1 MFPTDSDDLTGSTV
15 GEYQVVGK
23 LGVGGMGI
31 VYEGKHPVIGKR
43 VAIKVLLPQLS
54 SQSELVQRFLAEARA
69 VNEIRHRGIVD
80 IFSFGSLAS
89 GALYFVME
97 YLEGESLDK
106 LVERRGAIPVPEALA
121 IVEEVLDALV
131 AAHEAHVVHRDIKP
145 SNLFLVT
152 GRNNKAYVKLLD
164 FGIAKL
170 TSREHHEAQPQ
181 TRASVIMG
189 TPDYIAPEQAKGAPI
204 TPQTDLY
211 AVGVV
216 LYELLTGQRPFRG
229 DNPIQTM
236 WMHLEQA
243 TPRPSSVMR
252 DLPTQ
257 IDELCLWAMQKN
269 PGDRPKSADHFRE
282 VVASLRASFAR
293 NALGSPLTPAGSPK
307 PLSAIEGLPAGLRP
321 PAGVPPVLPFE
332 TGAMPTAR
340 SLEPVPDSGPVAPL
354 EPTSISAHPPI
365 FAPPPLVDPND
376 AKTELGDVAPLL
388 TVNERASAA
397 RPVNPMMQTLKEGP
411 QQLPVS
417 MLQTV
422 IQPPKRAAPADSTR
436 IERMPE
442 EPPPRVDSVPDLTP
456 IATQLPIAPAFEPE
470 PEPSRTGML
479 ASIGL
484 TAVVLLAGGG
494 WVLFR
499 SQVERPAVVEVKSID
514 MKPEVV
520 APTVDPVKSDPQV
533 DAGVAVAVAVTPDP
547 PPVKP
552 VDVGK
557 RPEKPVKG
565 VVTQAQLAQR
575 LEVLERKLDAREK
588 RRGEPDRMLRKYFS
602 RVRDDINTADSDA
615 DRREA
620 SKALDELTAL
630 MR

>member
-1 MFPTDSDDLTGSTV
+1 M
-15 GEYQVVGK
+15 
-23 LGVGGMGI
+23 
-31 VYEGKHPVIGKR
+31 
-43 VAIKVLLPQLS
+43 
-54 SQSELVQRFLAEARA
+54 
-69 VNEIRHRGIVD
+69 
-80 IFSFGSLAS
+80 
-89 GALYFVME
+89 
-97 YLEGESLDK
+97 
-106 LVERRGAIPVPEALA
+106 
-121 IVEEVLDALV
+121 
-131 AAHEAHVVHRDIKP
+131 
-145 SNLFLVT
+145 
-152 GRNNKAYVKLLD
+152 
-164 FGIAKL
+164 
-170 TSREHHEAQPQ
+170 
-181 TRASVIMG
+181 
-189 TPDYIAPEQAKGAPI
+189 
-204 TPQTDLY
+204 
-211 AVGVV
+211 
-216 LYELLTGQRPFRG
+216 
-229 DNPIQTM
+229 
-236 WMHLEQA
+236 
-243 TPRPSSVMR
+243 
-252 DLPTQ
+252 
-257 IDELCLWAMQKN
+257 
-269 PGDRPKSADHFRE
+269 
-282 VVASLRASFAR
+282 
-293 NALGSPLTPAGSPK
+293 
-307 PLSAIEGLPAGLRP
+307 
-321 PAGVPPVLPFE
+321 LPFE

-354 EPTSISAHPPI
+354 EPTAISAHPPI
-365 FAPPPLVDPND
+365 FAPPPLVDLND

-436 IERMPE
+436 IERMPD

-456 IATQLPIAPAFEPE
+456 IATQLPIAPVFERE

-479 ASIGL
+479 VGIGL

-499 SQVERPAVVEVKSID
+499 SQVERPAVVEVKPIE
-514 MKPEVV
+514 MKPEVA

-533 DAGVAVAVAVTPDP
+533 DAGAIAAAVTPEP
-547 PPVKP
+547 QPVKP
-552 VDVGK
+552 VDVAK

-565 VVTQAQLAQR
+565 AVTQAQLVQR
-575 LEVLERKLDAREK
+575 LEALERTLDAREK

>member
-106 LVERRGAIPVPEALA
+106 LIERRGAIPVPEALA

-170 TSREHHEAQPQ
+170 TSREHNESQPQ

-243 TPRPSSVMR
+243 TPRPSSVVP

-321 PAGVPPVLPFE
+321 PPGVPPTVME

-340 SLEPVPDSGPVAPL
+340 SLDPVPDGPPL
-354 EPTSISAHPPI
+354 EPTALSVPV
-365 FAPPPLVDPND
+365 FAPPQGD
-376 AKTELGDVAPLL
+376 AASQL
-388 TVNERASAA
+388 TVNERASA
-397 RPVNPMMQTLKEGP
+397 RPVNPMMQTLKDGP

-442 EPPPRVDSVPDLTP
+442 VPPQVASAPDLTP
-456 IATQLPIAPAFEPE
+456 IATQLPLTRTFDEE
-470 PEPSRTGML
+470 PEPSRAGVFV
-479 ASIGL
+479 AVGV
-484 TAVVLLAGGG
+484 VVLLGLVGGG
-494 WVLFR
+494 WVWFR
-499 SQVERPAVVEVKSID
+499 SQVERPAVVEVMP
-514 MKPEVV
+514 MKPDVPV
-520 APTVDPVKSDPQV
+520 PVKPDAPVTAVQPDAPVEPAPPVDPVKV
-533 DAGVAVAVAVTPDP
+533 DD
-547 PPVKP
+547 VKP
-552 VDVGK
+552 PKNVEVVRK
-557 RPEKPVKG
+557 LEAPRPPRNA
-565 VVTQAQLAQR
+565 VTQAQLEQR
-575 LEVLERKLDAREK
+575 LEALERKLEAREK

>member
-43 VAIKVLLPQLS
+43 VAIKVLQPQLS
-54 SQSELVQRFLAEARA
+54 SQTELVQRFLAEARA

-106 LVERRGAIPVPEALA
+106 LIERRGAIPIPEALA

-131 AAHEAHVVHRDIKP
+131 AAHEAHVIHRDIKP

-170 TSREHHEAQPQ
+170 TSREHNEAQPQ

-236 WMHLEQA
+236 WMHLEQP
-243 TPRPSSVMR
+243 TPRPSSVLR

-257 IDELCLWAMQKN
+257 LDELCLWAMQKT
-269 PGDRPKSADHFRE
+269 PADRPKSADHFRE

-307 PLSAIEGLPAGLRP
+307 PLSAIEGLPPGLRP
-321 PAGVPPVLPFE
+321 PPGPPPVLPFE

-340 SLEPVPDSGPVAPL
+340 ALEPVPDSGPVAPL
-354 EPTSISAHPPI
+354 EPTAISAPPPL
-365 FAPPPLVDPND
+365 FAPPLVDPND
-376 AKTELGDVAPLL
+376 ARTEQGDVASLL
-388 TVNERASAA
+388 TVNERVSAA
-397 RPVNPMMQTLKEGP
+397 KPVHPMMQTLKDGP

-442 EPPPRVDSVPDLTP
+442 EPPARVDSAPDLTP
-456 IATQLPIAPAFEPE
+456 LATKLPIAPVFADE
-470 PEPSRTGML
+470 PEPSRTGL
-479 ASIGL
+479 FIGL
-484 TAVVLLAGGG
+484 GLLLVALAGGG
-494 WVLFR
+494 WVLVR
-499 SQVERPAVVEVKSID
+499 SQVERPAVVEVKPIEV
-514 MKPEVV
+514 KPEV
-520 APTVDPVKSDPQV
+520 PVVPAGDGPKLEPQV
-533 DAGVAVAVAVTPDP
+533 DAGTVAVEAPQGA
-547 PPVKP
+547 PVKP
-552 VDVGK
+552 VDVTRK
-557 RPEKPVKG
+557 PEKPVKG
-565 VVTQAQLAQR
+565 VVVTQAQLEQR
-575 LEVLERKLDAREK
+575 LEALERKLDAREK

-602 RVRDDINTADSDA
+602 RVRDDINTADSEA